1 MRNIDIDINIDA
13 LEASP
18 QEMLHKY
25 IDEMDDYQVR
35 LVLSFI
41 KTLFNLAD

>member
-1 MRNIDIDINIDA
+1 MIDIEK
-13 LEASP
+13 LLQEETP

-25 IDEMDDYQVR
+25 IDIMDEYQVR

>member
-1 MRNIDIDINIDA
+1 MNIENI
-13 LEASP
+13 LQEETP
-18 QEMLHKY
+18 QEMLHRY
-25 IDEMDDYQVR
+25 IDEMDDYQAR

>member
-1 MRNIDIDINIDA
+1 MQYTENTAPADLLKEDTHK
-13 LEASP
+13 E
-18 QEMLHKY
+18 LHKY
-25 IDEMDDYQVR
+25 IDIMDEYQAR